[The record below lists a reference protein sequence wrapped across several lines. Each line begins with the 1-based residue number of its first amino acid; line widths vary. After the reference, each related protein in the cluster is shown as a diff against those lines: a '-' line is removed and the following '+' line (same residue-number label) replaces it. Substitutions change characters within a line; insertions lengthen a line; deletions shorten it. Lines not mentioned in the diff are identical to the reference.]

1 MNLLA
6 SYKGSI
12 RQRVRVPHAFGLVLA
27 LCMIGTSAG
36 GQTDPVSSVRLGLPI
51 DCVLGQTCE
60 IQNYVDRDP
69 STSSKDYMC
78 GSNSYEAHSGVDF
91 RIPDMAAQRRGVPV
105 MAAAAGRVLRVRDG
119 VADVSV
125 KTLSP
130 GSVSGRECGNGLV
143 IDHGGGLTT
152 QYCHMANGS
161 ISVQSGTQVRAGEK
175 LGLVGLS
182 GNTEYPHLHFTVRRG
197 DTVVDPFAPAAGTGT
212 TCGGGQSM
220 WQDRL
225 GPSIGYKAGTI
236 LNAGFASDP
245 VTMGLVEQGG
255 IASPDA
261 ASGAIIAYVRAINLR
276 AGDVQEF
283 TLRAPNGAILAKH
296 TAPPLSASQ
305 AQRLLFIG
313 KNRPQTGWLRGRY
326 VAQYGVVRGGR
337 TIMQREFDLRL

>member
-1 MNLLA
+1 MNHPVPDKCQTCH
-6 SYKGSI
+6 S
-12 RQRVRVPHAFGLVLA
+12 VRLPPAMGLA
-27 LCMIGTSAG
+27 LALWVIGTSAG
-36 GQTDPVSSVRLGLPI
+36 GQTDPASSVKLSLPI

-69 STSSKDYMC
+69 GKSAIDYMC
-78 GSNSYEAHSGVDF
+78 GSNSYEGHSGVDF

-105 MAAAAGRVLRVRDG
+105 LAAAAGRVLRVRDG
-119 VADVSV
+119 VSDVSV
-125 KTLSP
+125 RTLGLS
-130 GSVSGRECGNGLV
+130 SVSGRECGNGLV

-152 QYCHMANGS
+152 QYCHMANNS
-161 ISVQSGTQVRAGEK
+161 ISVQSGEEVRAGER

-197 DTVVDPFAPAAGTGT
+197 DTVMDPFAPAAGTGT

-225 GPSIGYKAGTI
+225 GSSIGYKPGTI
-236 LNAGFASDP
+236 LNTGFANGP
-245 VTMGLVEQGG
+245 VTMEQVEQGG
-255 IASPDA
+255 IESPGA
-261 ASGAIIAYVRAINLR
+261 ASGTMVAYVRAINLR

-283 TLRAPNGAILAKH
+283 TLRAPNGALLAKH
-296 TAPPLSASQ
+296 SAPPLSAAQ

-326 VAQYGVVRGGR
+326 GAQYSIVRDGR